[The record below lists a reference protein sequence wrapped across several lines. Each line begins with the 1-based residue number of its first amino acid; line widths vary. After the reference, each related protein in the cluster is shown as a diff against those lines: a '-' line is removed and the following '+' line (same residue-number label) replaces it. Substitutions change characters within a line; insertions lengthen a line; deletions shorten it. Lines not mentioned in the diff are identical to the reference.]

1 VQLPA
6 ALTITHSPTESV
18 TRLGGRLCG
27 AGLLLDLRSPYR
39 GSPLLPLRGFRF
51 R

>member
-18 TRLGGRLCG
+18 ARLGGRLCG
-27 AGLLLDLRSPYR
+27 ADLPLDLRPPHR
-39 GSPLLPLRGFRF
+39 GSPPLPLRGFR
-51 R
+51 